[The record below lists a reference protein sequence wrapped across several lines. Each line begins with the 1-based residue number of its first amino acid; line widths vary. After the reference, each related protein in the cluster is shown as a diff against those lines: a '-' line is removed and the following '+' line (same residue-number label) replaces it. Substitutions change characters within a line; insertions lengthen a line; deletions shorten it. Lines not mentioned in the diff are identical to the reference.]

1 MKTKYYAV
9 PFLLS
14 LLSCVTTVAMAENE
28 RSSWSIKGFGTLA
41 ATGTDTNK
49 IGFYRDKSQTQ
60 DANSGWGI
68 TNDSQLG
75 VQVDWKASD
84 SLQATVQWIARDHA
98 GNFFEQNLDW
108 AFLRW
113 SLQDDIDIR
122 LGRLGVGV
130 FSLSDH
136 RNIGYTYPWMRP
148 PHEFY
153 STIPY
158 YHIDGA
164 DITKKFYLEEGY
176 LSVKIY
182 GGYSYNQLPT
192 QTSGI
197 HNQQSPATG
206 VNISYEKGNWQ
217 ARLGY
222 TYATI
227 TSNPPIQD
235 ILTPINSPAFAQAW
249 PDIRQIIPEITM
261 RGKSYHFGSVGL
273 AYDDSIW
280 LAQMEAAYIGSNIV
294 WSPPRTSA
302 YLSLGRRFSTV
313 TLYSLLGI
321 AKSFQHTI
329 DVPSPLIAN
338 PALLRDQ
345 QRLSGVLNNTGINEQ
360 SISMGTR
367 WDFHENMALKT
378 QWSHY
383 WLGDHNGPQQWQQS
397 AGNITPHTVNV
408 MSVGIDFIF

>member
-1 MKTKYYAV
+1 MKFNHCPV
-9 PFLLS
+9 LFLLI
-14 LLSCVTTVAMAENE
+14 LLSVGTDIAMADSL
-28 RSSWSIKGFGTLA
+28 SSWSLKGFGTLA
-41 ATGTDTNK
+41 ATGTDTDK

-75 VQVDWKASD
+75 LQVDWQASD
-84 SLQATVQWIARDHA
+84 SLHATLQWIARDHA

-113 SLQDDIDIR
+113 SLGNDLDIR

-130 FSLSDH
+130 FSLSDY
-136 RNIGYTYPWMRP
+136 RNIGYTYPWIRP
-148 PHEFY
+148 PHEVY

-158 YHIDGA
+158 YHFDGA
-164 DITKKFYLEEGY
+164 DITKKFSLGEEGI

-182 GGYSYNQLPT
+182 GGYSFNQLPT
-192 QTSGI
+192 QTAGV

-206 VNISYEKGNWQ
+206 ANISYENGNWQ

-249 PDIRQIIPEITM
+249 PDLKQIIPEITM
-261 RGKSYHFGSVGL
+261 RGKAYHFGSVGL

-280 LAQMEAAYIGSNIV
+280 LAQMEAVYIGSNIL

-321 AKSFQHTI
+321 AKSFQHNI
-329 DVPSPLIAN
+329 DVPDPLIAN
-338 PALLRDQ
+338 PALLKEQ
-345 QRLSGVLNNTGINEQ
+345 QRLSNVLNNTAINEQ
-360 SISMGTR
+360 SISIGTR
-367 WDFHENMALKT
+367 WDFYENMALKT
-378 QWSHY
+378 QWDHY
-383 WLGDHNGPQQWQQS
+383 WLGKNNGPQQWQQS
-397 AGNITPHTVNV
+397 VGESTPNTVNV
-408 MSVGIDFIF
+408 MSVSIDFIF